1 VTATLMALAGVA
13 VGTKMSYD
21 MTAGQTTTAATRTAD
36 EIAASLPKGAAD
48 PQQVYVDA
56 SRRISVAE
64 LEPLRHRL
72 EQVDGVGAVG
82 TPVLTPDARGAQID
96 LPLQDDALS
105 KQAMDVVRGPLR
117 DAAHSATPDGTTA
130 MVGGTT
136 AVFADVSDAVE
147 RDMRTIFPIAAA
159 LIGLILVL
167 TLRSAVAPLYLLGAV
182 ALEFAATLGASV
194 LVFQLL
200 GGHAGVAFTLPLVLF
215 LFVVALGTD
224 YNILMTARLREE
236 MLAGR
241 PIREAVTEAVRH
253 VAPAIGA
260 AGLVLAA
267 SFATLML
274 ASGQASKEL
283 GFAMAFGIIL
293 ASLVVSSVLVPALTA
308 LAGRRAWWP
317 GQATPTGRPAA
328 ALVEEPTP
336 QPAG

>member
-1 VTATLMALAGVA
+1 

-36 EIAASLPKGAAD
+36 EIAATLPKGATD

-56 SRRISVAE
+56 TRRISVAE
-64 LEPLRHRL
+64 LEPLRDRL
-72 EQVDGVGAVG
+72 ERVDGVGSVG
-82 TPVLTPDARGAQID
+82 TPVLTPDGHGAQIE
-96 LPLQDDALS
+96 LALQGDALS
-105 KQAMDVVRGPLR
+105 KKTMDVVRGPLR
-117 DAAHSATPDGTTA
+117 DAAHTATPDGTTA

-136 AVFADVSDAVE
+136 AVFADVSDSVE
-147 RDMRTIFPIAAA
+147 RDMRKIFPIAAA

-182 ALEFAATLGASV
+182 ALEFAATLGSSV
-194 LVFQLL
+194 LVFQVLA
-200 GGHAGVAFTLPLVLF
+200 GQAGVAFTLPLVLF

-224 YNILMTARLREE
+224 YNILVTARLREE

-241 PIREAVTEAVRH
+241 PVREAVAEAVRH

-260 AGLVLAA
+260 AGLVLAS

-293 ASLVVSSVLVPALTA
+293 ASLVVSSILVPALTA

-317 GQATPTGRPAA
+317 GKAAGERRAAPGRVEGPAP
-328 ALVEEPTP
+328 E
-336 QPAG
+336 PAG